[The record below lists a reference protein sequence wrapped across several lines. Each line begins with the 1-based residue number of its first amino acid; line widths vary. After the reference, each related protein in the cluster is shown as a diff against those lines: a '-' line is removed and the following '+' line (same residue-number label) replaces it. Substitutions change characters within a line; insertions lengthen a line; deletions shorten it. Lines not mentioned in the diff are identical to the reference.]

1 MCPSPK
7 LIVKN
12 SMNYFKKRIENSKYL
27 NEKEFLKISARY
39 TFNGNNSIVVE
50 QSRNH

>member
-12 SMNYFKKRIENSKYL
+12 SMNYFKKWIENSKYL
-27 NEKEFLKISARY
+27 NKKEFLKRF
-39 TFNGNNSIVVE
+39 TGNNLIVVE